1 MLQHRSVNELAKQ
14 KALGGTAML
23 TPTGD
28 KNAYRVYL
36 QKNILLVLHG
46 YTVYIYILLH
56 PNLLSTISPAY
67 EYQIII
73 LQVGYGEVNPIHYPT
88 KSLFAIGYKTN

>member
-46 YTVYIYILLH
+46 YTVYIYIL
-56 PNLLSTISPAY
+56 SIISPAY

-88 KSLFAIGYKTN
+88 KSLFAIGYKTY